1 MLGTKNKITNK
12 QCKFL
17 FPMTPNTGVYSFSA
31 DIRNVEWLQK
41 HLEEY
46 KKNKIVYQGNDRDR
60 NNVKLKDKEILSL
73 KLLKVSKSQW
83 TF

>member
-1 MLGTKNKITNK
+1 MIAETSRGI
-12 QCKFL
+12 Q
-17 FPMTPNTGVYSFSA
+17 
-31 DIRNVEWLQK
+31 
-41 HLEEY
+41 

>member
-1 MLGTKNKITNK
+1 MIAETSRGI
-12 QCKFL
+12 
-17 FPMTPNTGVYSFSA
+17 
-31 DIRNVEWLQK
+31 
-41 HLEEY
+41 